1 MDIKS
6 TWFVAVIVCLV
17 LLTGCSAGP
26 HTVSLDEGSN
36 GQTVNLKSGDFLQ
49 INLKSDPINGY
60 GWMVERIDPAYLE
73 PTGKD
78 QYTPVGQDPVAGGT
92 QVLSFKALKPG
103 TTQLGLAYK
112 RSSGEG
118 VSLPKEF
125 RITVDIK

>member
-6 TWFVAVIVCLV
+6 TWFAVVVVCLV
-17 LLTGCSAGP
+17 LLAGCSTGP
-26 HTVSLDEGSN
+26 HTVSRVDGSK
-36 GQTVNLKSGDFLQ
+36 GQPGNLKTGDILQ
-49 INLKSDPINGY
+49 IILKSDPINGY
-60 GWMVERIDPAYLE
+60 GWIVERIDPAYLE
-73 PTGKD
+73 SSGKD
-78 QYTPVGQDPVAGGT
+78 QYTPLGQDPVAGGT

-125 RITVDIK
+125 KITVDIK

>member
-1 MDIKS
+1 MDIKN
-6 TWFVAVIVCLV
+6 TWFVVVVVCLA
-17 LLTGCSAGP
+17 LLAGCSNGP

-36 GQTVNLKSGDFLQ
+36 GQNVNLKSGDILQ
-49 INLKSDPINGY
+49 VNLKSDPINGY

-73 PTGKD
+73 STGKD
-78 QYTPVGQDPVAGGT
+78 HYTPVGQDPVAGGT
-92 QVLSFKALKPG
+92 QVFSFKALKPG

-125 RITVDIK
+125 MITVDIK